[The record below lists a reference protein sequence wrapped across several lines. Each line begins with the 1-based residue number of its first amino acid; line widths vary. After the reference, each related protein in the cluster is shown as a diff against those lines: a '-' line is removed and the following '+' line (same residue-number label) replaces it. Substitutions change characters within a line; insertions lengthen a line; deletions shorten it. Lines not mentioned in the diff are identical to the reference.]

1 MEINVRIKQ
10 KRYHSKTKYLENK
23 FKKYLNYF
31 IKREMKVNLQ
41 TNVTIYN
48 TKKK

>member
-1 MEINVRIKQ
+1 MFGQNKKDIIQRLNIQKIN
-10 KRYHSKTKYLENK
+10 L
-23 FKKYLNYF
+23 KKYLNYF